1 MSQYSHPQTRKVEKA
16 IGSYYFD
23 HNMIDHIYSDWEEF
37 YVSKESENDQQHGC
51 NLCSVFRYSS
61 TNQRE
66 ESIEAQV
73 RACQEYAKRNGLIIV
88 EIYADLAKTGT
99 NAEREEF
106 QRMIADSAAGKFEYV
121 IVHKLDRFSRD

>member
-1 MSQYSHPQTRKVEKA
+1 MSAKRAKIISNTAA
-16 IGSYYFD
+16 I
-23 HNMIDHIYSDWEEF
+23 NA
-37 YVSKESENDQQHGC
+37 
-51 NLCSVFRYSS
+51 RYSS